1 MEGTERIDEG
11 LSTTGGYAMI
21 PGWVA
26 VRLAEL
32 GSCAAWYVYYE
43 IARRAA
49 KKRFAW
55 PSQQRIASD
64 TGIPLRTVEKAISDL
79 KRIGAVAVA
88 ARTSPGKG
96 KQGNTY
102 TVVFEQPQTA
112 ADCGMGSQPAMDGGS
127 PPATHCGSVYSKDE
141 VEEVELQ
148 KIPLPIIPLTQSSLP
163 ELPLAESVRD
173 LPFPDREQSAS
184 DTAPIENKLLD
195 RTQPLSEAKALR
207 ATEPVGE
214 PDPEWA
220 AEWHEY
226 LALRRERKWSTRD
239 AWQRKTL
246 AWLRT
251 IADPKAS
258 LAYTTLKEYQGIV
271 ERGSAKPKRLGLV
284 DQINGYL
291 DARQ

>member
-26 VRLAEL
+26 DKIALHSGTVWR
-32 GSCAAWYVYYE
+32 VYYE

-49 KKRFAW
+49 RKRFAW
-55 PSQQRIASD
+55 PSQLRIASD
-64 TGIPLRTVEKAISDL
+64 TGLSLATVERAIKVL
-79 KRIGAVAVA
+79 KELGAIEVA

-102 TVVFEQPQTA
+102 TVVFEQPNPS
-112 ADCGMGSQPAMDGGS
+112 DVRERLSQPLKCEGS
-127 PPATHCGSVYSKDE
+127 PPLRSEGSAIYKDE

-207 ATEPVGE
+207 AAEPVGE

-226 LALRRERKWSTRD
+226 LALRRERKWSTRE